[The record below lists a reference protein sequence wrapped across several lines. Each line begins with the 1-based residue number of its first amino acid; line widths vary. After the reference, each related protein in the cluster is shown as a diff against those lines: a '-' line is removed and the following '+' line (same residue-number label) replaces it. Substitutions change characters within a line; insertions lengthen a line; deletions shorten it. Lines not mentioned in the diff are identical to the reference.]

1 MEHAASQGKLDALK
15 AAACGSVA
23 GSRAAGVVK
32 EGLRLCRQGKARSS
46 IPKNACPFLLSCR
59 LGLCPDRVG
68 SETQPT
74 WVAAGEPVS
83 QVSRAAS
90 IARPGPKPSMT
101 HGRDAC

>member
-46 IPKNACPFLLSCR
+46 IPKNACPFFLSSFVGWDSVPTGSGR
-59 LGLCPDRVG
+59 RPNLPGLRRG
-68 SETQPT
+68 NQFL
-74 WVAAGEPVS
+74 
-83 QVSRAAS
+83 R
-90 IARPGPKPSMT
+90 
-101 HGRDAC
+101 